1 MRDNRIIVDE
11 AGVFWSTRN
20 GQKHHP
26 IFPEGFEQK
35 DAEGE
40 LSADQSMGKPKGHP
54 AESQSAPFES
64 LREEK
69 AFETFKHG

>member
-26 IFPEGFEQK
+26 IFPDCLEQGEIGEDLQAK
-35 DAEGE
+35 GSKGKGDTRAAENK
-40 LSADQSMGKPKGHP
+40 SR
-54 AESQSAPFES
+54 PFEG
-64 LREEK
+64 LWEEK
-69 AFETFKHG
+69 AYEPFKHG